1 MKKIWF
7 LTYNIL
13 FLPIFWIVINLF
25 SLFNRKIRKGLSER
39 KSLFNTLDKAIES
52 FDGKR
57 DNLLIHCSSLGEFE
71 QAKPVIEEL
80 DKSNRFNFVISFFS
94 PSGFH
99 HSRFDTNLKSPIIKT
114 YLPFDTMPNVKRFIS
129 TVKPSAAIFIKYDLW
144 LNLLNKLEAEG
155 IFRVL
160 INATYNEKSFKWKF
174 FISKSYRKTVHD
186 YFNLIT
192 TTDEDDKKELE
203 KVLSDKVKIVVV
215 GDTKLERVE
224 KAKESSKNR
233 TLLNGNIIGNR
244 KVFVVGSS
252 WDSDIEVLLPV
263 LDKLNCKKR
272 SGDKDLVTI
281 IAPHEPSEN
290 NLNGIEEKIKD
301 EYNNIRAI
309 RYSHIDRFKNE
320 NLILVDSIGLLLT
333 LYKYADIAY
342 VGGGWHSGIHN
353 VMEPAGYGIPV
364 MFGNHK
370 LTEDAEL
377 LIKTGGG
384 VAIEDKRTLYKNL
397 LNLLNHT
404 DERILMGKKS
414 RSVFLNN
421 QDTSK
426 KISNLLMQNLNKINP
441 VIAQINCER
450 KSIV

>member
-1 MKKIWF
+1 MKKFWF
-7 LTYNIL
+7 LTYNIV
-13 FLPIFWIVINLF
+13 FLPVFWTVIHFF
-25 SLFNRKIRKGLSER
+25 SFFNRKVRKGISER
-39 KSLFNTLDKAIES
+39 RNLFDSLSKAMES
-52 FDGKR
+52 FDPGR
-57 DNLLIHCSSLGEFE
+57 ENLLLHCSSLGEFE

-80 DKSNRFNFVISFFS
+80 DKTNCFNFIISFFS

-99 HSRFDTNLKSPIIKT
+99 HSKFDPNLKSPIIKT
-114 YLPFDTMPNVKRFIS
+114 YLPFDSMPNVRRF
-129 TVKPSAAIFIKYDLW
+129 VNAVNPKAVIFIKYDLW
-144 LNLLNKLEAEG
+144 FNLLNKLSAEG
-155 IFRVL
+155 IFLLL

-203 KVLSDKVKIVVV
+203 KVLSAGVKIVRA

-224 KAKESSKNR
+224 RAKEKSKNR
-233 TLLNGNIIGNR
+233 TLLNGNITGNK

-252 WDSDIEVLLPV
+252 WDSDMDLLLPV
-263 LDKLNCKKR
+263 LDKLSCNKR
-272 SGDKDLVTI
+272 AGEKDLITI

-290 NLNGIEEKIKD
+290 TLSAIEEKIKD
-301 EYNNIRAI
+301 GYNNLRGI
-309 RYSHIDRFKNE
+309 RYSGIDKYRNE

-364 MFGNHK
+364 LFGNDK

-377 LIKTGGG
+377 LIETGGG
-384 VAIEDKRTLYKNL
+384 VAVENKRTLYKILLYL
-397 LNLLNHT
+397 LNNMS
-404 DERILMGKKS
+404 ERIRMGIKS
-414 RSVFLNN
+414 QSVFLHNH
-421 QDTSK
+421 DTSK
-426 KISNLLMQNLNKINP
+426 KISHLLMQNINT
-441 VIAQINCER
+441 ER
-450 KSIV
+450 ERFV